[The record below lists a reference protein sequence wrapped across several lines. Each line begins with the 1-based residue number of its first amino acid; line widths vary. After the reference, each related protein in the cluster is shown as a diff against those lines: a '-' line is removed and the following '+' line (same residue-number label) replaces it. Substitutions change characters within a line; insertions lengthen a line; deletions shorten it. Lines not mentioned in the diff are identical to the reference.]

1 MLRIVVLFGCILSLL
16 LPTVGNAE
24 DVVSQTWKVEGKLV
38 GKDDKKAKD
47 ISGIAC
53 DFVSTLPR
61 HCLVIDDN
69 IQAAQAVVLQSN
81 ALAAGEMVPLID
93 DVFDGKSLELDGEGI
108 AFHDGAFYVI
118 GSHGYPRDK
127 DHKLDPQADQ
137 SLIAARIKAASQVVK
152 IIAQAD
158 GTLVVQKPT
167 MSLTKAIAAQVE
179 LAPFFGKRLDENGL
193 TIEGIAIKGDRLFA
207 GFREPVLEEGRTP
220 ILSVSLDGLA
230 KDGDQAAKLF
240 KIPLGSGMGVRDIA
254 IEGDHFLILA
264 GPVADVPGK
273 YSIYSWDGVTDDGI
287 TPIVSLTDVE
297 GAGDQRKAEALLPII
312 IDKME
317 RRLLIMFDGEKEG
330 SPLFLRI
337 VNK

>member
-1 MLRIVVLFGCILSLL
+1 M
-16 LPTVGNAE
+16 
-24 DVVSQTWKVEGKLV
+24 KVDGKLV
-38 GKDDKKAKD
+38 GKNDKKSKD

-53 DFVSTLPR
+53 DSLSTLPR

-69 IQAAQAVVLQSN
+69 IQAAQAIVLQSD
-81 ALAAGEMVPLID
+81 AVAAGEMVPLIE
-93 DVFDGKSLELDGEGI
+93 DVFNGKSLELDGEGI

-152 IIAQAD
+152 IIEQAD

-167 MSLTKAIAAQVE
+167 MSLAKAIAAQVE
-179 LAPFFGKRLDENGL
+179 LAPFSGKRLDENGL
-193 TIEGIAIKGDRLFA
+193 TVEGIAIKGDRLFA
-207 GFREPVLEEGRTP
+207 GFRGPVLDGGRAP

-230 KDGDQAAKLF
+230 SDGDLGAKLY
-240 KIPLGSGMGVRDIA
+240 KIPLGIGMGVRDIV

-273 YSIYSWDGVTDDGI
+273 YSIYEWDGVTDDGI

-297 GAGDQRKAEALLPII
+297 GAGDNRKAEALFPIS
-312 IDKME
+312 DAAQQ
-317 RRLLIMFDGEKEG
+317 RQFLILFDGEKEG
-330 SPLFLRI
+330 SPLLLRI
-337 VNK
+337 AGK